1 MQLII
6 CINIFKAWYMVY
18 TGLRIVSDLLTN
30 NIFSWHFIGFNYNIF
45 EEGRAQVEDFQG
57 VLRRD
62 LWSHDSLVV
71 FTSKAA
77 APAPAS
83 I

>member
-1 MQLII
+1 
-6 CINIFKAWYMVY
+6 MVY